1 MKLFAY
7 AYVNFFD
14 NDPQLKTV
22 LAEDVMD
29 ALHAIFCQCCPV
41 TDGFDSNDAAE
52 AWNMLE
58 TPEDVV
64 QYLLNGEIG
73 ITVPVALE
81 DLSDISIVAPI
92 NQPED
97 VEKPTS
103 LFDIEPQPAQANHN
117 VPEAVSFKDTQL
129 TCSQI
134 VYDLYYTGP
143 VDYLQRFAN
152 ARIAIAIH
160 MLKAHKFAHELQPTQ
175 IELYKATECI
185 QDRSAFSLHES
196 DFKHLSDLIDVGSD
210 VYVNQED
217 RLNFDAIVRDYA
229 QSGYQSVNT
238 LLWRVWTWF
247 PECPARVAA
256 AAFCILLACPV
267 FYLHLRNNDYDAAIE
282 AFKSI
287 CKSIDVPLGA

>member
-7 AYVNFFD
+7 AYINFFD

-22 LAEDVMD
+22 LAEDVMG

-58 TPEDVV
+58 TPEDIV

-73 ITVPVALE
+73 ITVPVAVE
-81 DLSDISIVAPI
+81 DLSDISIIAPI

-97 VEKPTS
+97 VEKTTS
-103 LFDIEPQPAQANHN
+103 LFAPKPADLGDEQSAFELLMEPD
-117 VPEAVSFKDTQL
+117 FTYI
-129 TCSQI
+129 QI
-134 VYDLYYTGP
+134 VYDFHYDGSLWFNQH
-143 VDYLQRFAN
+143 LAN
-152 ARIAIAIH
+152 ARAAIAIH
-160 MLKAHKFAHELQPTQ
+160 MLQTAKFAHQLDLGRDE
-175 IELYKATECI
+175 YSRNI
-185 QDRSAFSLHES
+185 QAIKDDTAFRLSAEDLNR
-196 DFKHLSDLIDVGSD
+196 LSDLIDVGSD

-229 QSGYQSVNT
+229 QSGYQSVNAF
-238 LLWRVWTWF
+238 LWRVWTWF

-256 AAFCILLACPV
+256 AAFCILLACPA

-287 CKSIDVPLGA
+287 CRSIDVPLGA